1 MKKRLR
7 GGAVRSGR
15 SAPPVPAAVALLG
28 DSPLESLVGETVALF
43 HRLRAVSEQIHQLGE
58 LSSGKHGVL
67 KGLGLFGPQTVPQM
81 ARARPVSRQYIQTL
95 VNLLAVNGHVEL
107 VDNPGHKRSRLVRLT
122 PGGKKLVEEM
132 NRRQA
137 EVLEQL
143 PINISETELRKAA
156 SILRALRQVFEAH
169 PWKKLRRREE

>member
-28 DSPLESLVGETVALF
+28 DSHLSRWSGETVALF

-58 LSSGKHGVL
+58 LSSGKHGIL

-81 ARARPVSRQYIQTL
+81 ARARPVSRQYIP
-95 VNLLAVNGHVEL
+95 
-107 VDNPGHKRSRLVRLT
+107 NPCEPSCCERSC
-122 PGGKKLVEEM
+122 
-132 NRRQA
+132 
-137 EVLEQL
+137 
-143 PINISETELRKAA
+143 
-156 SILRALRQVFEAH
+156 
-169 PWKKLRRREE
+169 

>member
-15 SAPPVPAAVALLG
+15 PAPPVPAAVALLG

-58 LSSGKHGVL
+58 LSAGKHGIL
-67 KGLGLFGPQTVPQM
+67 KGLDLFGPQTVPQM
-81 ARARPVSRQYIQTL
+81 ARPVSRQYIQTL

-156 SILRALRQVFEAH
+156 SILRALRQVFEVH
-169 PWKKLRRREE
+169 PWKKLRKREE